1 MIFSQVVRR
10 FLLCCLSLF
19 LGCGDGKDPDKG
31 IPPESPPVP
40 RNGAV
45 PPATA
50 LQCPAGSA
58 LSYENFGEAFFA
70 NYCLG
75 CHSSGFSEENRAGSP
90 IKINFDNL
98 EEIQIWRRNI
108 FVVVSGDAPTM
119 PPGVRLSALERTQ
132 LVEWIS
138 CGAPR

>member
-1 MIFSQVVRR
+1 MMFSQVVRR
-10 FLLCCLSLF
+10 CLPFFLSAV
-19 LGCGDGKDPDKG
+19 LGCGDGKDPDTDT
-31 IPPESPPVP
+31 PPPNPPVP
-40 RNGAV
+40 KNGAV

-58 LSYENFGEAFFA
+58 LSYGNFGAAFFA

-75 CHSSGFSEENRAGSP
+75 CHSSGFPEGERGSAP
-90 IKINFDNL
+90 TIVNFDSI

-119 PPGVRLSALERTQ
+119 PPGVRLSNLERTQ